1 MYVYE
6 DFKYYLGGVYEH
18 VFGDYIAGHYVLIYG
33 WDDTEQSWLCKNSI
47 GQDWGEEGHFRI
59 KWGDC
64 HIGEETLMI
73 WNDTSDESPFIV
85 SPLEIEA
92 EVVIGTSI
100 DTTITITND
109 NSNKLEFTTFVYGN
123 EPTFH
128 PSAYN
133 SFDDSSI
140 WCGEEK
146 LKGYGNWWIKYL
158 DTPVLDLSMT
168 SVPEFSC
175 LMKWS
180 TDGDPIRQFDGRDG
194 GNLMIS
200 VDGGKN
206 FDLLVPETALYNCD
220 SILSHW
226 MYGIPFGTGG
236 WSGMLDWQHVQADLS
251 DYKSDNVIIRFT
263 FMTTDYNCTK
273 DNSAWK
279 GLFIDSLLIMDN
291 TDIIYENQGNK
302 IDEMRR
308 SGIGGMDCDWIEISE
323 NPGIVATRDLLQ
335 LNVNINGTELDIG
348 NYKGSIVLSTNN
360 KYYKYYEIPVK
371 LHVIPSTS
379 ISSQIDM
386 IPQKFSLFQNYPNP
400 FNPKTMIKYQLPI
413 TNYIDLSIYNILG
426 QKVLTLVSQKQK
438 AGYYQVEWNASGF
451 SSGIYYY
458 QLNTDEGFAQAKKLL
473 LIK

>member
-1 MYVYE
+1 
-6 DFKYYLGGVYEH
+6 
-18 VFGDYIAGHYVLIYG
+18 
-33 WDDTEQSWLCKNSI
+33 
-47 GQDWGEEGHFRI
+47 
-59 KWGDC
+59 
-64 HIGEETLMI
+64 
-73 WNDTSDESPFIV
+73 
-85 SPLEIEA
+85 
-92 EVVIGTSI
+92 
-100 DTTITITND
+100 
-109 NSNKLEFTTFVYGN
+109 
-123 EPTFH
+123 
-128 PSAYN
+128 
-133 SFDDSSI
+133 
-140 WCGEEK
+140 
-146 LKGYGNWWIKYL
+146 
-158 DTPVLDLSMT
+158 
-168 SVPEFSC
+168 
-175 LMKWS
+175 
-180 TDGDPIRQFDGRDG
+180 
-194 GNLMIS
+194 
-200 VDGGKN
+200 
-206 FDLLVPETALYNCD
+206 
-220 SILSHW
+220 